1 MWVLEGTVICLTH
14 WLLTATT
21 TKVRKAQALLRLQLT
36 RLELPHAILN
46 RKATGHALWD
56 KSSLRKGRCSKA
68 LLVCTGLETILESL
82 HHGEVT
88 KAASI
93 AGSTSEASEAA
104 EVTTTRGTIEGIA
117 AATAATEATL
127 ASSFGPLLRSI
138 ECWGSNKH
146 KARLHLVLLVGYN
159 RRSSTGILEA
169 DKGYALVARRDI
181 AV

>member
-1 MWVLEGTVICLTH
+1 LWVLEGTVICLTH
-14 WLLTATT
+14 LRTA
-21 TKVRKAQALLRLQLT
+21 KVRKAETLLRLELT
-36 RLELPHAILN
+36 RLELPHAVLN

-56 KSSLRKGRCSKA
+56 KSSLRCKGRCSKA

-82 HHGEVT
+82 HHGKVT
-88 KAASI
+88 KAAST
-93 AGSTSEASEAA
+93 AGSTSEACEAA
-104 EVTTTRGTIEGIA
+104 EVTATTGTIEGIA

-127 ASSFGPLLRSI
+127 ASSFGPLLRSV

-159 RRSSTGILEA
+159 RRSSTGIFKA